1 MKLVIKIGGQ
11 ALEDRAGRSELSRQ
25 ISLLSASGHRVVV
38 VHGGGKLLTAT
49 LARLGIPT
57 EFHNG
62 LRVTDAAS
70 RDVALM
76 VLAGIVNKQWVAEL
90 EAHDQRAIGI
100 CGGDGGLVLARKL
113 VVGSNGSRR
122 DLGFVGRPRK
132 VNPTILELAWK
143 KGIVPVVASV
153 APGPRGEYYN
163 INADDFA
170 AALAQ
175 GIKADRLV
183 YLTEAGGVW
192 DAERRLLPLVKVKD
206 IGRLIRQGVVRDGMI
221 PKLRS
226 CARTLARNVREIDI
240 LPPAVPGA
248 LLEALHAGQHAPAG
262 RHVGTR
268 IVKG

>member
-11 ALEDRAGRSELSRQ
+11 AVEQAAGRRELARQIAALSRQ
-25 ISLLSASGHRVVV
+25 GHRVVV
-38 VHGGGKLLTAT
+38 VHGGGKLLTET
-49 LARLGIPT
+49 LARLGIRT

-76 VLAGIVNKQWVAEL
+76 VLAGIVNKQWVAAI
-90 EAHDQRAIGI
+90 EAQGQPALGI
-100 CGGDGGLVLARKL
+100 CGADGGLVVAKKL

-132 VNPTILELAWK
+132 VNPQILELAWK
-143 KGIVPVVASV
+143 KGIVPVVASL
-153 APGPRGEYYN
+153 APGPKGEYFN

-175 GIKADRLV
+175 QLKADRLV
-183 YLTEAGGVW
+183 YLTESGGVW
-192 DAERRLLPLVKVKD
+192 DAEKRLLPLVKTGE
-206 IGRLIRQGVVRDGMI
+206 IARMIRTGVVRDGMI

-226 CARTLARNVREIDI
+226 CARTIARHVKEIDL

-248 LLEALHAGQHAPAG
+248 LIQALKAGNKI
-262 RHVGTR
+262 GTR